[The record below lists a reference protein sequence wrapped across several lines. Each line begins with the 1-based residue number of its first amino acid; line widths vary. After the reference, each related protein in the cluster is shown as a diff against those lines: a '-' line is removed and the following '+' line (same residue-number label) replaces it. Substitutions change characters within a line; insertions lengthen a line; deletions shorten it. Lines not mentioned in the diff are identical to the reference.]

1 MMLASLVM
9 SAWLMGLAGL
19 PHCVVMC
26 AAPCAAARPLGVS
39 WSVVVGRSLGYA
51 ALGAVAAAATSAL
64 TTWAAWAAKLQP
76 LWVMGLAATAFLGFW
91 MLSSGRL
98 PAWLLKQAA
107 TVNDPS
113 RLIEGTRGVS
123 VGVSVMSGMAWA
135 ALPCGLLYSAIVVAM
150 LAPDALQGAMVMLA
164 FSLPGGVM
172 LKCLPN
178 FWQRIQVRRPAWL
191 MQWVTPQSAIRLSGG
206 MLATAASWA
215 LVHRLVTQWQVWCA

>member
-1 MMLASLVM
+1 MLLASLVM

-26 AAPCAAARPLGVS
+26 AAPCAAARPQGLS

-51 ALGAVAAAATSAL
+51 VLGAVAAATTSAL

-76 LWVMGLAATAFLGFW
+76 LWVMGLAATALLGFW
-91 MLSSGRL
+91 MLRSGRL
-98 PAWLLKQAA
+98 PAVLLNQAA
-107 TVNDPS
+107 KINDPM
-113 RLIEGTRGVS
+113 RLAEPTRRFS

-164 FSLPGGVM
+164 FSLPGGIM
-172 LKCLPN
+172 LKCLPS
-178 FWQRIQVRRPAWL
+178 FWQRIQTSRPAWL
-191 MQWVTPQSAIRLSGG
+191 MYLVNPQSAIRLSGG
-206 MLATAASWA
+206 MLAMAASWA
-215 LVHRLVTQWQVWCA
+215 LVHRLVTQWQAWCA